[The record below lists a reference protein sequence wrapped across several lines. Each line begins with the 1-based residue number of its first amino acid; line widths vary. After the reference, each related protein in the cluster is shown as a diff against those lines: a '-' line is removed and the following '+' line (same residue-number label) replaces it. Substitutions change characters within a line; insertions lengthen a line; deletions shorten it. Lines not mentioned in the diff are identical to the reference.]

1 MAVRILILV
10 SLFLWSCQSSP
21 DSKGEN
27 IPTKQAI
34 SLGQQAEKNIQ
45 FLTLQLDDQPSA
57 NLYFLRAKNYAA
69 LHAYGLA
76 DQDLEK
82 ALRVN
87 PGEPTYLALSAI
99 IKQKVEDY
107 ATSIERAKLVEITD
121 LNSARNN
128 LLLVQN
134 YFATKQMSLGRFY
147 LKKIDASL
155 LPVFDKPILKAVKD
169 YSITDSA
176 RLYTLMD
183 EKPSDESPLVYLY
196 YDYALERLPSLRYQE
211 LILASLKKY
220 PLDPLFMR
228 YWARFLVKMEKY
240 AQAASVYKQVLQV
253 YPRTKSLAAELVYMD
268 LARQGKLPSKLAE
281 SESDA
286 DSLSVTSDSLS
297 QN

>member
-1 MAVRILILV
+1 MAIRILILI
-10 SLFLWSCQSSP
+10 SFFCWSCQSSP

-34 SLGQQAEKNIQ
+34 SLGQQADKNIQ

-69 LHAYGLA
+69 IHAYGLA

-82 ALRVN
+82 ALRDN
-87 PGEPTYLALSAI
+87 PGEPTYLALSSI

-107 ATSIERAKLVEITD
+107 ATSIDRAKLVEITD

-134 YFATKQMSLGRFY
+134 YFATKQMSLGRIY

-155 LPVFDKPILKAVKD
+155 LPATDKPILKAVKD
-169 YSITDSA
+169 YSVSDSA

-196 YDYALERLPSLRYQE
+196 YDYALERSSSLRYQE

-220 PLDPLFMR
+220 PMDPLFMR
-228 YWARFLVKMEKY
+228 HWARFLVKMEKY
-240 AQAASVYKQVLQV
+240 SQAASVYKQVLKV
-253 YPRTKSLAAELVYMD
+253 YPRTKSLVAELVYMD
-268 LARQGKLPSKLAE
+268 LARQGKLPSKRTE
-281 SESDA
+281 SESD
-286 DSLSVTSDSLS
+286 SLSVSSDSLS

>member
-1 MAVRILILV
+1 MAIRILILV
-10 SLFLWSCQSSP
+10 SLFFWSCQSSP

-34 SLGQQAEKNIQ
+34 NLGQQAEKNIQ
-45 FLTLQLDDQPSA
+45 FLTLQIEDQPSA

-82 ALRVN
+82 ALRDN
-87 PGEPTYLALSAI
+87 PGEPAYLALSSI

-107 ATSIERAKLVEITD
+107 ATSIDRAKLVEITD

-134 YFATKQMSLGRFY
+134 YFATKQMNLGRIY
-147 LKKIDASL
+147 LKKIDSDL
-155 LPVFDKPILKAVKD
+155 LPASDKPVLKAVKD
-169 YSITDSA
+169 YSVSDSA
-176 RLYTLMD
+176 RLYTLMNG
-183 EKPSDESPLVYLY
+183 KPIDESPLVYLY
-196 YDYALERLPSLRYQE
+196 YDYALDRLSTLRYQE

-220 PLDPLFMR
+220 PMDPLFMR

-240 AQAASVYKQVLQV
+240 SQAASVYKQVLKV
-253 YPRTKSLAAELVYMD
+253 YPRTKSLAAELEYMD
-268 LARQGKLPSKLAE
+268 LARQGKLPSNRSD
-281 SESDA
+281 SESD
-286 DSLSVTSDSLS
+286 SLSISSDSLS

>member
-1 MAVRILILV
+1 MAIRILILV
-10 SLFLWSCQSSP
+10 SLFFWSCQSSP

-34 SLGQQAEKNIQ
+34 NLGQQAEKNIQ
-45 FLTLQLDDQPSA
+45 FLTLQLEDQPSA

-82 ALRVN
+82 ALRDN
-87 PGEPTYLALSAI
+87 PGEPAYLALSSI

-107 ATSIERAKLVEITD
+107 ATSIDRAKLVEITD

-134 YFATKQMSLGRFY
+134 YFATKQMNLGRIY
-147 LKKIDASL
+147 LKKIDSDL
-155 LPVFDKPILKAVKD
+155 LPASDKPVLKAVKD
-169 YSITDSA
+169 YSVSDSA
-176 RLYTLMD
+176 RLYTLMNG
-183 EKPSDESPLVYLY
+183 KPIDESPLVYLY
-196 YDYALERLPSLRYQE
+196 YDYALDRLSTLRYQE

-220 PLDPLFMR
+220 PMDPLFMR

-240 AQAASVYKQVLQV
+240 SQAASVYKQVLKV
-253 YPRTKSLAAELVYMD
+253 YPRTKSLAAELEYMD
-268 LARQGKLPSKLAE
+268 LARQGKLPSKRSE
-281 SESDA
+281 SESD
-286 DSLSVTSDSLS
+286 SLSISSDSLS

>member
-10 SLFLWSCQSSP
+10 SLFFWSCQSSP

-27 IPTKQAI
+27 IPSKQAI
-34 SLGQQAEKNIQ
+34 SMGQQAEKNIQ
-45 FLTLQLDDQPSA
+45 FLTLQIEDQPSA
-57 NLYFLRAKNYAA
+57 NLYFLRAKNYAS

-82 ALRVN
+82 ALRDN
-87 PGEPTYLALSAI
+87 PGEPTFLALSSI

-107 ATSIERAKLVEITD
+107 ATSIDRAKLVEITD

-134 YFATKQMSLGRFY
+134 YFATKQMSLGRIY
-147 LKKIDASL
+147 LKKIDADL
-155 LPVFDKPILKAVKD
+155 LPASDKPILKAV
-169 YSITDSA
+169 SDSA
-176 RLYTLMD
+176 RLYTLLNG
-183 EKPSDESPLVYLY
+183 KPSDDSPLVYLY
-196 YDYALERLPSLRYQE
+196 YEYALKRLSTLRYQE

-220 PLDPLFMR
+220 PMDPLFMR
-228 YWARFLVKMEKY
+228 FWARFLVKMEKY
-240 AQAASVYKQVLQV
+240 SQAASVYKQVLKV

-268 LARQGKLPSKLAE
+268 LARQGKLPSESKE
-281 SESDA
+281 SESD
-286 DSLSVTSDSLS
+286 SLSISSDSLS

>member
-10 SLFLWSCQSSP
+10 SLFFWSCQSSP

-34 SLGQQAEKNIQ
+34 NMGQQAEKNIQ

-57 NLYFLRAKNYAA
+57 NLYFLRAKNYTA

-82 ALRVN
+82 ALRDN
-87 PGEPTYLALSAI
+87 PGEPTYLALSSI

-107 ATSIERAKLVEITD
+107 ATSIDRAKLVEITD

-134 YFATKQMSLGRFY
+134 YFATKQMSLGRIY
-147 LKKIDASL
+147 LKKIDADL
-155 LPVFDKPILKAVKD
+155 LPASDKPTLKAVKD
-169 YSITDSA
+169 YVVSDSV
-176 RLYTLMD
+176 RLYTLMNG
-183 EKPSDESPLVYLY
+183 KPSDESPLVYLY
-196 YDYALERLPSLRYQE
+196 YDYALDRLSTLRYQE

-220 PLDPLFMR
+220 PMDPLFMR
-228 YWARFLVKMEKY
+228 YWARFLVKMKKY
-240 AQAASVYKQVLQV
+240 TQAAQVYKQVLKV
-253 YPRTKSLAAELVYMD
+253 FPKTKSLQAELV
-268 LARQGKLPSKLAE
+268 
-281 SESDA
+281 
-286 DSLSVTSDSLS
+286 
-297 QN
+297 

>member
-1 MAVRILILV
+1 MAIRILILV
-10 SLFLWSCQSSP
+10 SLFFWSCQSSP

-34 SLGQQAEKNIQ
+34 NLGQQAEKNIQ
-45 FLTLQLDDQPSA
+45 FLTLQLEDQPSA

-82 ALRVN
+82 ALRDN
-87 PGEPTYLALSAI
+87 PGEPVYLALSSI

-107 ATSIERAKLVEITD
+107 ATSIDRAKLVEITD

-134 YFATKQMSLGRFY
+134 YFATKQMNLGRIY
-147 LKKIDASL
+147 LKKIDTDL
-155 LPVFDKPILKAVKD
+155 LPASDKPVLKAVKD
-169 YSITDSA
+169 YSVSDSA
-176 RLYTLMD
+176 RLYTLMNG
-183 EKPSDESPLVYLY
+183 KPIDESPLVYLY
-196 YDYALERLPSLRYQE
+196 YDYALDRLSTLRYQE

-220 PLDPLFMR
+220 PMDPLFMR
-228 YWARFLVKMEKY
+228 HWARFLVKMEKY
-240 AQAASVYKQVLQV
+240 SQAASVYKQVLKV
-253 YPRTKSLAAELVYMD
+253 YPRTKSLAAELEYMD
-268 LARQGKLPSKLAE
+268 LARQGKLPSNRSD
-281 SESDA
+281 SESD
-286 DSLSVTSDSLS
+286 SLSISSDSLS